1 MLAVVNCATVFGIDA
16 IPIQVEVDIANGLP
30 GFATVGLPENTVKEA
45 RVRVQAAISNSDYL
59 FPNGKITVNLA
70 PAHLR
75 KEGTG
80 FDFPIALGILAAQG
94 LIPVECLAKT
104 FVLGELSLS
113 GQVRPVRGVLAAAQ
127 VAFEQGCKIMLVA
140 KENGPEAA
148 LVEGLEVR
156 TVETFRDAAQFLV
169 TQDDA
174 RAPIAKPQ
182 TVELNLE
189 FELDLSD
196 VRGQYQARRALEVA
210 AAGGHNLIMIGG
222 PGSGK
227 TMMARCLPTILPP
240 LHHTQ
245 ALEVTRIHSAAG
257 LTLASGGLI
266 QQRPFRAP
274 HHSMTRAGLIGGGN
288 GIPRPGEL
296 SLATHGVL
304 FLDELPEFSRNVL
317 EVLRQPLESG
327 EVVLSRANA
336 TLKYPAKI
344 MLVAAMNPCPCGN
357 YGSPK
362 KKCRCS
368 MIDITRYKSRLSG
381 PLLDRID
388 LHIEVP
394 PVDLVALQNSTP
406 GESSEVVMQRV
417 CKARDA
423 QKARL
428 GESKLNGNMTKA
440 QLTHTATPTLAGQKL
455 LGMAVERLGLS
466 ARAYDRVLRV
476 ARTIADLSDSV
487 VVDSPHIGEAI
498 QYRGDER
505 MLLAA

>member
-1 MLAVVNCATVFGIDA
+1 MLAIVHCATVQGIDA
-16 IPIQVEVDIANGLP
+16 VPIQVEIDIANGLP

-59 FPNGKITVNLA
+59 FPSGRITVNLA
-70 PAHLR
+70 PANLR

-94 LIPVECLAKT
+94 IVPPQELEGV

-113 GQVRPVRGVLAAAQ
+113 GQVRPVRGALAAAQ
-127 VAFEQGCKIMLVA
+127 LA
-140 KENGPEAA
+140 KEMGFRRLLVSRENGSEAA
-148 LVEGLEVR
+148 LVEGIEVR
-156 TVETFRDAAQFLV
+156 SVECFRDAVEFLNTGNDERVPKAVAQSMPV
-169 TQDDA
+169 H
-174 RAPIAKPQ
+174 
-182 TVELNLE
+182 LE
-189 FELDLSD
+189 QELDLAD

-210 AAGGHNLIMIGG
+210 AAGGHNLIMMGG

-227 TMMARCLPTILPP
+227 TMMARCLPSILPAMDQV
-240 LHHTQ
+240 Q

-257 LTLASGGLI
+257 LTLANGGLI
-266 QQRPFRAP
+266 AQRPFRAP
-274 HHSMTRAGLIGGGN
+274 HHSMTRAGLIGGGS

-296 SLATHGVL
+296 SLASNGVL

-336 TLKYPAKI
+336 TIKYPAKI

-357 YGSPK
+357 FGSPRRR
-362 KKCRCS
+362 CRCS
-368 MIDITRYKSRLSG
+368 FIDISRYKGRLSG

-388 LHIEVP
+388 LHIDVP
-394 PVDLVALQNSTP
+394 PVDLVALQSARA
-406 GESSEVVMQRV
+406 GEDSARV
-417 CKARDA
+417 RERVIAA
-423 QKARL
+423 QKIQTTRL
-428 GESKLNGNMTKA
+428 GAGKLNATMSKA
-440 QLTHTATPTLAGQKL
+440 QLMACAIPSLGGQELLAQ
-455 LGMAVERLGLS
+455 AIERLGLS

-476 ARTIADLSDSV
+476 SRTIADLEGSG
-487 VVDSPHIGEAI
+487 VVDAHHVGEAL

-505 MLLAA
+505 MRLAA